1 MKHRAIFGMVLLCA
15 VMGAH
20 GASLFLRPTSVV
32 LAGKESAATITLTNS
47 GEQPVTAQ
55 LRLYSWDQKDN
66 DEQLV
71 ETSTLV
77 ASPPMVSIPAGKSQT
92 VRVVRV
98 GTTPA
103 STQESYRL
111 VVDEIVDRSELS
123 ADAGVV
129 MQLRYSVP
137 VFVMPKPGAKA
148 SATVNASISGDTLI
162 FGVTNRGAAHAQISN
177 ITVAYSDGSSS
188 TLNAGLVGYVLPD
201 KQRQW
206 LLKVPAGK
214 NAGSSA
220 RQVRAVINGKELA
233 VAL

>member
-1 MKHRAIFGMVLLCA
+1 MKHRAIFGLVLWCA
-15 VMGAH
+15 AMGAQ
-20 GASLFLRPTSVV
+20 GTSLLLRPTTVV
-32 LAGKESAATITLTNS
+32 LSGKESAATITLTNS

-55 LRLYSWDQKDN
+55 LRLYSWDQKNN
-66 DEQLV
+66 DDLLT
-71 ETSTLV
+71 ETTQVV
-77 ASPPMVSIPAGKSQT
+77 ASPPMVNIPPGKSQT

-98 GTTPA
+98 GATPA
-103 STQESYRL
+103 SAQESYR
-111 VVDEIVDRSELS
+111 VIVDEIVDRSQLH

-148 SATVNASISGDTLI
+148 DATVNASVSGDTLT
-162 FGVTNRGAAHAQISN
+162 FGVANRGAAHAQISK
-177 ITVAYSDGSSS
+177 ITVAYSDGSSN

-201 KQRQW
+201 RQRQW
-206 LLKVPAGK
+206 VLKVPAGK
-214 NAGSSA
+214 NAGSAA

>member
-1 MKHRAIFGMVLLCA
+1 MKHVAVLGLTLLSA
-15 VMGAH
+15 VTGVQA
-20 GASLFLRPTSVV
+20 ASLLLRPTTLV
-32 LAGKESAATITLTNS
+32 LSGKESAATITLTNS

-66 DEQLV
+66 DDLLV

-77 ASPPMVSIPAGKSQT
+77 ASPPMTSILPGKSQT

-98 GTTPA
+98 GATPA
-103 STQESYRL
+103 AAQESYRL
-111 VVDEIVDRSELS
+111 IVDEIVDRSLQN
-123 ADAGVV
+123 ADSGVV

-137 VFVMPKPGAKA
+137 IFVVPKSGTKA
-148 SATVNASISGDTLI
+148 SATVNASVTGDTLS
-162 FGVTNRGAAHAQISN
+162 FDVTNRGSTHALISN
-177 ITVAYSDGSSS
+177 IRVAYSDGSSR
-188 TLNAGLVGYVLPD
+188 TVNAGLVGYVLPD

-206 LLKVPAGK
+206 VLKVPAGQ
-214 NAGSSA
+214 NAGSTA

>member
-1 MKHRAIFGMVLLCA
+1 MKHSAVLALTLLCA
-15 VMGAH
+15 ATGAQ
-20 GASLFLRPTSVV
+20 ASSLLVRPTTVV
-32 LAGKESAATITLTNS
+32 LSGKESAATITLTNS

-66 DEQLV
+66 DELLV

-77 ASPPMVSIPAGKSQT
+77 ASPPMTSIPPGKSQT

-98 GTTPA
+98 GATPA
-103 STQESYRL
+103 TTQESYRL
-111 VVDEIVDRSELS
+111 IVDEIVDRSLQS
-123 ADAGVV
+123 ADSGVV

-137 VFVMPKPGAKA
+137 IFVMPKSGAKA
-148 SATVNASISGDTLI
+148 NATINATVTGDTLM
-162 FGVTNRGAAHAQISN
+162 FDVTNRGTSHALISN
-177 ITVAYSDGSSS
+177 IKVAYSDGSSR

-206 LLKVPAGK
+206 VFKVPAGE
-214 NAGSSA
+214 NSGSSA

>member
-1 MKHRAIFGMVLLCA
+1 MKHRAMFGLVLLS
-15 VMGAH
+15 VVTGAQ
-20 GASLFLRPTSVV
+20 GASLFLRPTS
-32 LAGKESAATITLTNS
+32 LALSGKESAATITLTNS
-47 GEQPVTAQ
+47 GEQSITAQ
-55 LRLYSWDQKDN
+55 LRLYSWDQKNN
-66 DEQLV
+66 DDLLV

-103 STQESYRL
+103 AAQESYRL
-111 VVDEIVDRSELS
+111 IVDEIVDRSQLS

-148 SATVNASISGDTLI
+148 NATVNASLSGDTLT
-162 FGVTNRGAAHAQISN
+162 FDVTNRGATHAQISN

-188 TLNAGLVGYVLPD
+188 TVNAGLVGYVLPD

-206 LLKVPAGK
+206 LLKIPAGK

>member
-1 MKHRAIFGMVLLCA
+1 MNLRAIVGLALLCA
-15 VMGAH
+15 VTDTQA
-20 GASLFLRPTSVV
+20 ASLLLRPTSVV
-32 LAGKESAATITLTNS
+32 LSGKESAATITLTNS

-66 DEQLV
+66 DDLLV
-71 ETSTLV
+71 ETTALV
-77 ASPPMVSIPAGKSQT
+77 ASPPMMSIPAGKSQT

-103 STQESYRL
+103 AAQESYRL
-111 VVDEIVDRSELS
+111 IVDEIVDRSLLN

-148 SATVNASISGDTLI
+148 SAVINASLSGDTLS
-162 FGVTNRGAAHAQISN
+162 FGVTNDGATHALISN
-177 ITVAYSDGSSS
+177 LRIAYSDGSSN
-188 TLNAGLVGYVLPD
+188 TINAGLVGYVLPD

-206 LLKVPAGK
+206 LLKIPAGK

>member
-1 MKHRAIFGMVLLCA
+1 MVGLVLLCA
-15 VMGAH
+15 VTGAQ
-20 GASLFLRPTSVV
+20 GASLFVRPTSLV
-32 LAGKESAATITLTNS
+32 LSGKESAATITLTNS

-66 DEQLV
+66 DDQLV

-77 ASPPMVSIPAGKSQT
+77 ASPPMISIPSGQSQT

-98 GTTPA
+98 GATPA
-103 STQESYRL
+103 TAQESYRL
-111 VVDEIVDRSELS
+111 LVDEIVDRSQLN

-137 VFVMPKPGAKA
+137 IFVMPKPGAKA
-148 SATVNASISGDTLI
+148 NATVNASLSGDTLT
-162 FGVTNRGAAHAQISN
+162 FGVANGGTAHALISN
-177 ITVAYSDGSSS
+177 IRVAYSDGSSS
-188 TLNAGLVGYVLPD
+188 TVNAGLVGYVLPD
-201 KQRQW
+201 KKRQW

-220 RQVRAVINGKELA
+220 RQVHAVINGKELA